1 MVRPHCSCKL
11 TSAGSPDSPE
21 HGPVHA
27 PAQGGGGDPVYS
39 PTNQPQVLHT
49 PTAKCTDK
57 PCLMQSV
64 RKLEPWLELG
74 GCSVALDIGSGGGFG
89 LEAMTRC
96 AITAAYSC
104 NPTMG

>member
-1 MVRPHCSCKL
+1 
-11 TSAGSPDSPE
+11 
-21 HGPVHA
+21 
-27 PAQGGGGDPVYS
+27 
-39 PTNQPQVLHT
+39 
-49 PTAKCTDK
+49 
-57 PCLMQSV
+57 MQSV

-104 NPTMG
+104 NPSMG